1 MFNTTA
7 CCPVQVGLM
16 VATSQLDISLLL
28 QSFDLGPFDGFLP
41 AEVYEACEAAAQQA
55 AAEKVRLQD

>member
-1 MFNTTA
+1 M
-7 CCPVQVGLM
+7 QVGLM

-41 AEVYEACEAAAQQA
+41 AEVYEACEAAAQQS
-55 AAEKVRLQD
+55 AAEKVHMQN